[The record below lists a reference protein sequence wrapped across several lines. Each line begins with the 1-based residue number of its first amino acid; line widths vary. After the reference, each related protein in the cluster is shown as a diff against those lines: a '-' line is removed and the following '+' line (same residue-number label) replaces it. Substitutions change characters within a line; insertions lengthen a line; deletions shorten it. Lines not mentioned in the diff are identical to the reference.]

1 MSDLADLIDPL
12 KRELAVPGDFDT
24 VFPNTGDQDLLDS
37 LADGFA
43 EAQLD
48 GYFATYDLD
57 LDTYL
62 TDPDYSAAGGSL
74 IIIYAGMRI
83 IRAQMRAINLSEKYN
98 AGPVSY
104 EIERSSTLLR
114 EELKYL
120 VQRRDDLINQATK
133 GNGSTTF
140 TFDSYFTRSLT
151 NWSLQNGFFPAELAG

>member
-12 KRELAVPGDFDT
+12 KRELAVPGTYDT

-37 LADGFA
+37 LADGFS

-48 GYFATYDLD
+48 GYFSDYTLD

-62 TDPDYSAAGGSL
+62 TTPDFSAGGGALVVLYS
-74 IIIYAGMRI
+74 GMRI
-83 IRAQMRAINLSEKYN
+83 IRAQLRALNLSERYN

-120 VQRRDDLINQATK
+120 ISRRDDLVAQAKKSGGTVVL
-133 GNGSTTF
+133 
-140 TFDSYFTRSLT
+140 DSYFTRSAT
-151 NWSLQNGFFPAELAG
+151 NWALQTGFYPAELGG

>member
-1 MSDLADLIDPL
+1 MSDLADLVEPL

-24 VFPNTGDQDLLDS
+24 IFPNTDDQGLLDS

-48 GYFATYDLD
+48 GYFADYVVD

-62 TDPDYSAAGGSL
+62 TTPNYVAAGGAL
-74 IIIYAGMRI
+74 IILYTGMRV
-83 IRAQMRAINLSEKYN
+83 IRAQLRAMNLTEKYA

-104 EIERSSTLLR
+104 EIQRSSTLLR

-120 VQRRDDLINQATK
+120 ISRRDDLVALAKRAT
-133 GNGSTTF
+133 GTIVY
-140 TFDSYFTRSLT
+140 DSYFTRSAT
-151 NWSLQNGFFPAELAG
+151 NWNLADGLFPAVLG

>member
-1 MSDLADLIDPL
+1 VSDLADLVEPL

-24 VFPNTGDQDLLDS
+24 IFPNTDDQGLLDS
-37 LADGFA
+37 LADGFS

-48 GYFATYDLD
+48 GYFTDYVVD

-62 TDPDYSAAGGSL
+62 TTPDYSSAGGSL
-74 IIIYAGMRI
+74 VILYTGMRI
-83 IRAQMRAINLSEKYN
+83 IRAQLRALNLTEKYM

-120 VQRRDDLINQATK
+120 ISRRDDLVTAAK
-133 GNGSTTF
+133 AASRGSDSV
-140 TFDSYFTRSLT
+140 FDSYFTRSAT
-151 NWSLQNGFFPAELAG
+151 NWSVQTGFFPAELG